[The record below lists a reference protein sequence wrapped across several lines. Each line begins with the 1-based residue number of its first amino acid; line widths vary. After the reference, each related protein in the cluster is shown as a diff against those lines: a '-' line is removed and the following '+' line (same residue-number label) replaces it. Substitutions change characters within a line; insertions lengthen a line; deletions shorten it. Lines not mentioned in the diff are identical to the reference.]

1 MLELNSCISLS
12 DKDYRLE
19 KLLGKDKGGY
29 SYLASCGGKFLFL
42 SRFTTSRAATIS
54 LATR

>member
-1 MLELNSCISLS
+1 MLELNSCISLN

-19 KLLGKDKGGY
+19 NFWEKARADIRILL
-29 SYLASCGGKFLFL
+29 LAAESFLFL

>member
-19 KLLGKDKGGY
+19 KLLGKGKGGY
-29 SYLASCGGKFLFL
+29 SYLASCGGKFFVL